1 MEESLERAMR
11 ISGLNAQYDRHAKN
25 LLSQKIVLAH
35 ILVNAVSEFAGLEPE
50 HVIPLI
56 EGDPEVSI
64 VPVNPGETNDPE
76 GVKRGAV
83 GEIPPVIGGC
93 STESGIPYEG
103 KVTYDVRFFVR
114 VPGKEE
120 KVKIIVDLEAQKNF
134 YPGYD
139 LVTRGVFYT
148 SRMISAQLDTEFVIP
163 NYNDIKKVY
172 SIWICMNS
180 PEKAR
185 NTITEFC
192 MRKRHIVGTSG
203 DLGRYDLL
211 SVIMVGLPETLTE
224 VRQELKLHR
233 LLGTLF
239 SDRLSVDRKKEV
251 LSQEFGISMTPD
263 WERSVNIM
271 CNLSEAIEERGIEK
285 GIKTGIKTGMEK
297 GIEAGIKVLIETCM
311 EFNASREDTLIRIVQ
326 KFSMTNENAEKY
338 LNQYWNKE

>member
-1 MEESLERAMR
+1 MEVSLERAMR

-25 LLSQKIVLAH
+25 LLSQKIVLAY

-50 HVIPLI
+50 DVIPLI
-56 EGDPEVSI
+56 EGDPEVSMI
-64 VPVNPGETNDPE
+64 PVNPGETNSPE
-76 GVKRGAV
+76 EEKSGALR
-83 GEIPPVIGGC
+83 EIASAIDGC

-103 KVTYDVRFFVR
+103 RITYDVRFFVR

-163 NYNDIKKVY
+163 HYNDIKKVY

-180 PEKAR
+180 PQKAR

-192 MRKRHIVGTSG
+192 MEKRNIVGNSG

-211 SVIMVGLPETLTE
+211 SVIMVGLPEKLTE
-224 VRQELKLHR
+224 EGRELKLHR

-239 SDRLSVDRKKEV
+239 SDRMPVDRKKEI
-251 LSQEFGISMTPD
+251 LSQEFGISMTLD

-285 GIKTGIKTGMEK
+285 GIKTGLEK
-297 GIEAGIKVLIETCM
+297 GIESGVKALIETCM
-311 EFNASREDTLIRIVQ
+311 ELDVSREDTLIRLVQ
-326 KFSMTNENAEKY
+326 KFSMTKENAERY
-338 LNQYWNKE
+338 LNQYWNKV

>member
-1 MEESLERAMR
+1 MEESLGRAMR
-11 ISGLNAQYDRHAKN
+11 ISGLNAQYDRHAKS

-35 ILVNAVSEFAGLEPE
+35 ILVNAVSEFSGLEPE

-64 VPVNPGETNDPE
+64 VPVNPGETNNPE
-76 GVKRGAV
+76 EAKNGAERV
-83 GEIPPVIGGC
+83 CAPVIEGC

-103 KVTYDVRFFVR
+103 RITYDVRFFVR
-114 VPGKEE
+114 VPGKDE

-192 MRKRHIVGTSG
+192 MEKRNIVGTSG

-211 SVIMVGLPETLTE
+211 SVIMVGLPEKLAE
-224 VRQELKLHR
+224 ERQELKLHR

-239 SDRLSVDRKKEV
+239 SDRLPVDRKKEI

-285 GIKTGIKTGMEK
+285 GM
-297 GIEAGIKVLIETCM
+297 EAGVRALIETCM
-311 EFNASREDTLIRIVQ
+311 EFNASREDTLLRIVQ
-326 KFSMTNENAEKY
+326 KFSMTKENAERY
-338 LNQYWNKE
+338 LNQYWNKG